1 MHVAMLVHSSLP
13 YAVTIASGLL
23 MVRLGAALGQLEP
36 KRRIR
41 WCAACHQRV
50 SDDGCGCQR
59 RL

>member
-1 MHVAMLVHSSLP
+1 MHVALLVHSSLP

-23 MVRLGAALGQLEP
+23 MVRLGAAMRQLEP

-50 SDDGCGCQR
+50 TDHGCGCQHR
-59 RL
+59 R